1 MHIIGVTLSS
11 MRTHV
16 TPVICATTHLVF
28 STACAGVTETVDL
41 VPNGG
46 EVTVDN
52 KNLPDY
58 LDAQLKYR
66 TMHRVQLQLTEF
78 LKGFYDVVPEP
89 LLSIFDFQVR
99 SVSSVGARVAVDVGV
114 VVKPVGTML
123 RYVLFVPN
131 VL

>member
-1 MHIIGVTLSS
+1 
-11 MRTHV
+11 
-16 TPVICATTHLVF
+16 
-28 STACAGVTETVDL
+28 VTETVDL

-99 SVSSVGARVAVDVGV
+99 CPSSVCCDVAEERLYWDIRTCHGGTTRNV
-114 VVKPVGTML
+114 PV
-123 RYVLFVPN
+123 
-131 VL
+131 

>member
-1 MHIIGVTLSS
+1 
-11 MRTHV
+11 
-16 TPVICATTHLVF
+16 
-28 STACAGVTETVDL
+28 VTETVDL

-89 LLSIFDFQVR
+89 LLSIFDFQV
-99 SVSSVGARVAVDVGV
+99 GCELCARVGIFGKRCCGDARTCHR
-114 VVKPVGTML
+114 GTI
-123 RYVLFVPN
+123 RN
-131 VL
+131 VSV